1 MAEIADG
8 CSEENT
14 IPVHTDATKALA
26 QMNRT
31 GISRLMV
38 VDGEKLVGV
47 IALKD
52 MLKFLSLKVELEE

>member
-1 MAEIADG
+1 
-8 CSEENT
+8 
-14 IPVHTDATKALA
+14 
-26 QMNRT
+26 MNRT